1 MARRAQPTAEAAELS
16 EQQHACIEQLI
27 GGKTKAAAAE
37 AVGVAAF
44 TVSRWHKEAAFVAAL
59 NARRREMHEANTE
72 RLRSLA
78 GKALDV
84 YEAALESADPAVQ
97 LRAAGQILKAA
108 RLSDLPAASTETEP
122 DQVERAWQRENLF
135 SSLL

>member
-1 MARRAQPTAEAAELS
+1 MARATRPAAQPVDLS
-16 EQQHACIEQLI
+16 EQQLACIEHLI
-27 GGKTKAAAAE
+27 AGRTKAAAAE

-84 YEAALESADPAVQ
+84 YEAALESDDPAVQ
-97 LRAAGQILKAA
+97 LKAAGQILRAA
-108 RLSDLPAASTETEP
+108 RLSDLPPASEEVEP
-122 DQVERAWQRENLF
+122 GQVERTWRREQLF
-135 SSLL
+135 SSVL

>member
-1 MARRAQPTAEAAELS
+1 MARKAQPAAEAVDLS
-16 EQQHACIEQLI
+16 EQQRACIEQLI

-44 TVSRWHKEAAFVAAL
+44 TVSRWHKDAAFVAAL

-78 GKALDV
+78 SKALDV
-84 YEAALESADPAVQ
+84 YEAALESDDPGVQ
-97 LRAAGQILKAA
+97 LKAAGQILRAA
-108 RLSDLPAASTETEP
+108 RLSELPALSGETEP

-135 SSLL
+135 SRLL

>member
-1 MARRAQPTAEAAELS
+1 MARKAQPAAEAVDLS

-59 NARRREMHEANTE
+59 NARRRELHEANTE

-78 GKALDV
+78 SKALDV
-84 YEAALESADPAVQ
+84 YEAALEGDDPAVQ
-97 LRAAGQILKAA
+97 LRAAAQVLRAA
-108 RLSDLPAASTETEP
+108 RLSDLPPVSAEVEP
-122 DQVERAWQRENLF
+122 DQVEHTWRRADLF
-135 SSLL
+135 KSLL